1 MMKVVIFVMAAN
13 YSNGSIGYDFT
24 FEINEF
30 GEPRIATEVET
41 LKNAVLFV
49 LMTKP
54 GQYPSL
60 PHIGLNIQ
68 SLLYSFYDEID
79 ESQLQSQII
88 EQCNALGMY
97 FQNGSIIIK
106 KVMYRGQPSLIIQI
120 AGNEIYPIGYK
131 KTNSGT
137 NRAYLIGIT
146 LDEFNK
152 MIFNVN
158 TQIT

>member
-1 MMKVVIFVMAAN
+1 
-13 YSNGSIGYDFT
+13 
-24 FEINEF
+24 
-30 GEPRIATEVET
+30 
-41 LKNAVLFV
+41 
-49 LMTKP
+49 
-54 GQYPSL
+54 
-60 PHIGLNIQ
+60 
-68 SLLYSFYDEID
+68 
-79 ESQLQSQII
+79 
-88 EQCNALGMY
+88 MY

-137 NRAYLIGIT
+137 NRAYLIGTT